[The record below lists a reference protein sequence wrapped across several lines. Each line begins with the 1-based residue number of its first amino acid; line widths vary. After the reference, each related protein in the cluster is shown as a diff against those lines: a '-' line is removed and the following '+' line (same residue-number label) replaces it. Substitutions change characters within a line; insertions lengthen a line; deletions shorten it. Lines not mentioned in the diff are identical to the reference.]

1 MRTDYV
7 IFEEWDNGEEY
18 DLHMDEHEIIA
29 LANTEDLAKEIIQK
43 TIDKLIQTANDSGIK
58 YEYETFEEYGI
69 RTIDFRYDSV
79 IYRSP
84 FDNPTCGF
92 ESFSYYYKPMEVQGS

>member
-7 IFEEWDNGEEY
+7 IFEEWSNGEEY
-18 DLHMDEHEIIA
+18 DLNVYDYKIIA

-43 TIDKLIQTANDSGIK
+43 SIDKLIQTANDSGIEYG
-58 YEYETFEEYGI
+58 YESFEEFGI
-69 RTIDFRYDSV
+69 RTIDFKYDSV

-84 FDNPTCGF
+84 FNNPTCGF